1 MMLVGGFG
9 LSIEFRWD
17 GSRFRCPR
25 SPFKEFPRK
34 GVTFLRVLLGGG
46 DSGLGST
53 STPTRCTSARVD
65 GSNNPPRK
73 LPRLKRV
80 ADFTH
85 DGDDADGSGENRQ
98 GFQGVLRG
106 DQA

>member
-1 MMLVGGFG
+1 MMLVGGIG

-25 SPFKEFPRK
+25 SLFKEFTRK
-34 GVTFLRVLLGGG
+34 RLLFSGFFLGGG

-85 DGDDADGSGENRQ
+85 DGDDDDGSGEDRQ
-98 GFQGVLRG
+98 GFQCVLPG